1 MNSLD
6 VVGQYGLSSALPIL
20 CGVALIKIEKQETN
34 DINRKQDF
42 IALLDEV
49 VEKSKFKLLLEL
61 KNWVALTSSS
71 LDDNVFF
78 SIYNVANRHSALD
91 IMDYFNKA
99 VNGRM
104 FGSRLH
110 SVKNNESLS
119 KLAISIINLNKDETF
134 LDPVATKDG
143 AWLKILKKNPNQR
156 IILQTVLFLL
166 FI

>member
-1 MNSLD
+1 M
-6 VVGQYGLSSALPIL
+6 PIL

-61 KNWVALTSSS
+61 KNWVTLTSSS

-91 IMDYFNKA
+91 IMDYLI
-99 VNGRM
+99 
-104 FGSRLH
+104 RLLMG
-110 SVKNNESLS
+110 VCLVR
-119 KLAISIINLNKDETF
+119 AFI
-134 LDPVATKDG
+134 A
-143 AWLKILKKNPNQR
+143 LKIMKVCLNW
-156 IILQTVLFLL
+156 LFLL
-166 FI
+166 SI